1 MKKSRFTGEQI
12 VAFWRQAEGGVAVKG
27 VTVNLEPM
35 SCGAE
40 LSVVP
45 EGSLAVVSLDRCDVG
60 WQESLA
66 QFATRVEPEIAQ

>member
-1 MKKSRFTGEQI
+1 
-12 VAFWRQAEGGVAVKG
+12 
-27 VTVNLEPM
+27 
-35 SCGAE
+35 
-40 LSVVP
+40 VP